1 MSRRKRQFHIHRI
14 LALVVVCG
22 LLFAAVPAVF
32 AEDVT
37 SGTCGD
43 GLSWSFSGGT
53 LTVSGSGAMYDFP
66 ESTMAPWYPIREKIT
81 RVILPEGLT
90 HIGELAFYDCSR
102 LTAVD
107 IPDSVISIGEYA
119 FTTCDRL
126 ALVDLGSGLTHIGTA
141 AFYSCRSL
149 ANIRLPEGL
158 VTVGAEAFYD
168 CSALLSITVPASV
181 QSVGAAAFAYCT
193 SLVRA
198 ELKNALTFLPD
209 WTFFGCRQ
217 LSTVILPET
226 VSAMGNAAFREC
238 SSLYYVSYGGD
249 ELTAEEISDTIIQD
263 VPGFDSMGYVTDSVP
278 NDTCGS
284 GLVTENPDGSVTVEN
299 TQVTELE
306 NATVSSS
313 VEILYSEEK
322 EVVSS
327 DITVT
332 VENDDGWQE
341 AMESVNGTLSQL
353 HQDHLDSSLPQTS
366 VTVYVK
372 DSETVDT
379 GFIDNLA
386 GRNVAVNVVTEDGS
400 SWSMDCARMDIRD
413 PSESYDLRYSL
424 QGAAAEICQQMSVTQ
439 GYLLRFTANAA
450 VNAELVVRLPQELAR
465 QTATLFHQ
473 ENRRTLVLH
482 QSVVIDAD
490 GCAHFYLGEVS
501 KDVDYFIGINVPGT
515 QEDAIIPD
523 SLQSEY
529 GIDYAE
535 PIQHVIT
542 GRESSWGI
550 GIGTVTWILAAVM
563 LGTVAGVGAV
573 MYGLNRRR
581 LKMGYIPDTSEEE

>member
-1 MSRRKRQFHIHRI
+1 MSQRKRQFHIYRI
-14 LALVVVCG
+14 LALVMVCMW
-22 LLFAAVPAVF
+22 LFAAVPAAF
-32 AEDVT
+32 ADDVT

-43 GLSWSFSGGT
+43 GLAWSFSGGT
-53 LTVSGSGAMYDFP
+53 LTISGSGRMYDFP
-66 ESTMAPWYPIREKIT
+66 ESTMAPWYPIREQIT
-81 RVILPEGLT
+81 RVILPQGLT
-90 HIGELAFYDCSR
+90 SIGELAFYDCSR

-107 IPDSVISIGEYA
+107 IPDSVTSIGEFA

-126 ALVDLGSGLTHIGTA
+126 ALVDLGSGLTHIGNG
-141 AFYSCRSL
+141 AFYSCRKL
-149 ANIRLPEGL
+149 TGIRLPAGL
-158 VTVGAEAFYD
+158 VAIGSEAFYD
-168 CSALLSITVPASV
+168 CSSLLSITVPATV
-181 QSVGAAAFAYCT
+181 QSVGSAAFAYCT

-198 ELKNALTFLPD
+198 ELNNPMTLLPD

-238 SSLYYVSYGGD
+238 DSLAFVSYGGED
-249 ELTAEEISDTIIQD
+249 LTTDEISDTIIQD
-263 VPGFDSMGYVTDSVP
+263 VPDFDAMGYVTDSIP

-306 NATVSSS
+306 NSTVSSS
-313 VEILYSEEK
+313 VEIVYGEEK

-332 VENDDGWQE
+332 VENDQGWQE
-341 AMESVNGTLSQL
+341 AADSVNETLSQIRK
-353 HQDHLDSSLPQTS
+353 DHPEEDIPKTN

-379 GFIDNLA
+379 QFMDTLA
-386 GRNVAVNVVTEDGS
+386 GRDVSVNVVTKDGS
-400 SWSMDCARMDIRD
+400 SWSVDCGQMDIRN

-424 QGAAAEICQQMSVTQ
+424 LGASPEICTQMAASQ
-439 GYLLRFTANAA
+439 GYLLKFTAKAA
-450 VNAELVVRLPQELAR
+450 VNAELKIQLPQELAR

-482 QSVVIDAD
+482 QSVIIDAE

-501 KDVDYFIGINVPGT
+501 NEVDYFIGINVPGT
-515 QEDAIIPD
+515 QEEAIIPD

-535 PIQHVIT
+535 PIQYVIT

-573 MYGLNRRR
+573 MYALNKRR